1 MFILFLS
8 DGTES
13 VPFDDTEIS
22 PPRKIPSYLMIR
34 KYRLSIAFDGMLFP
48 ILTIISYFTIRQQ
61 PAIISP
67 TPAHRVGV
75 TFS

>member
-13 VPFDDTEIS
+13 APFDDTEIS

-34 KYRLSIAFDGMLFP
+34 KYRFSIASSTGYCFP
-48 ILTIISYFTIRQQ
+48 F
-61 PAIISP
+61 
-67 TPAHRVGV
+67 
-75 TFS
+75 